1 MEPSGAPERATSWR
15 KMFSFPLIVPME
27 ASCVDLRDG
36 TCAPTARVAYDGEP
50 FVAVDYAHPIS
61 NPQGVV
67 PVLKA
72 PSRGPLERR
81 QKWLRPR
88 GPQRASGGLE
98 RRQKWLRPRGP
109 QRASGGLE
117 RFAKLAGCL
126 CSRVNL
132 AAPIVTPIQKRR
144 YGLSNIVMNAP
155 TPDLIDL
162 DDFLESRLAF
172 EELAELSL
180 AELPMSWQSRLHG
193 WSLAFFLSAVAR
205 ATPVAFSSGACE
217 CLSIHSVC
225 FRQ

>member
-72 PSRGPLERR
+72 PSRGP
-81 QKWLRPR
+81 
-88 GPQRASGGLE
+88 LE